1 LGYDRILI
9 LTLSF
14 SGDISFGVS
23 PIREHQ
29 NVNDSMYVNRATPL
43 RHASSGNWGHDVDAA
58 AASVVDAEGRGAG
71 RQRPEDEDA
80 GEGGNGQEQAGGE
93 IDSEGYNK
101 LRNSWNGSSLLQSKS
116 IFENQLSRSK
126 KGSAL
131 IISKTK
137 AADSRSVRLVV
148 NLDDSKRGKALT
160 TNERLYWGAK
170 IQRER
175 MEAKINQSAMT
186 QDLEFRVGQESVKV
200 KGKSKQL
207 LKNYRMGGDLQL
219 EVGER
224 LYQDALRQKE
234 RREKDSAKAKARVKK
249 EDWSCPLCCTFNEH
263 PPQDADPKI
272 CGSCGWKG
280 SIDEA
285 TFQPVAVELHYSS
298 KLPSCRQALHS
309 CPQFFCAFSQRVIL
323 TVSSSLKIITNDGGL
338 RILEIMIRMACLSTF
353 TRTLSTIKRP
363 WIFCR
368 SAGQKKKM
376 K

>member
-1 LGYDRILI
+1 M
-9 LTLSF
+9 F
-14 SGDISFGVS
+14 
-23 PIREHQ
+23 
-29 NVNDSMYVNRATPL
+29 VNRATPL
-43 RHASSGNWGHDVDAA
+43 RHTSSGNWSQDVDAA
-58 AASVVDAEGRGAG
+58 AATVLEAEVRGSRRSEGGGAMPG
-71 RQRPEDEDA
+71 HKDPEDEEPGVEQ
-80 GEGGNGQEQAGGE
+80 GESDKQETKE
-93 IDSEGYNK
+93 LDSEGYNK
-101 LRNSWNGSSLLQSKS
+101 LRNSWNGPSLVQSKS

-186 QDLEFRVGQESVKV
+186 QDLEFRVGQESVRV

-207 LKNYRMGGDLQL
+207 LKNYRFRGDLQL
-219 EVGER
+219 DVGER

-234 RREKDSAKAKARVKK
+234 RREKDSAKAKACVKK

-263 PPQDADPKI
+263 PPRDSDPKL
-272 CGSCGWKG
+272 CVSCGWEG

-285 TFQPVAVELHYSS
+285 TFKPVAVDLHYSS
-298 KLPSCRQALHS
+298 KCLATMVIFYILDMNSFISL
-309 CPQFFCAFSQRVIL
+309 QRVI
-323 TVSSSLKIITNDGGL
+323 
-338 RILEIMIRMACLSTF
+338 
-353 TRTLSTIKRP
+353 
-363 WIFCR
+363 
-368 SAGQKKKM
+368 
-376 K
+376 